1 MSTLPQIYTDFHNAD
16 AQGRLRLTCIGS
28 VNDLARQ
35 QVQLREGLGL
45 LLYCHD
51 VDDQGR
57 EARLVVE
64 GSATYSQD
72 EQCWVAVIDWQQI
85 RHEPIPTSAAGH
97 PGSASSVLTP
107 SAAPSPVRPGP

>member
-35 QVQLREGLGL
+35 QVQLHEGIDL
-45 LLYCHD
+45 LLYCDD
-51 VDDQGR
+51 VDDEGR
-57 EARLVVE
+57 EARLLVE
-64 GSATYSQD
+64 GTATYSQD

-85 RHEPIPTSAAGH
+85 RHELSPIPAASH
-97 PGSASSVLTP
+97 PGPPSSVLP
-107 SAAPSPVRPGP
+107 SSVAPSSVRPGP